1 MAIVIT
7 TQLTP
12 IKLARSFSLAKEKN
26 ENRMFFFPQ
35 GIASCVRYLYFR
47 QGRRKRVILLLLL
60 DVKPQ
65 LSLSVC

>member
-26 ENRMFFFPQ
+26 ENRMFFFPR
-35 GIASCVRYLYFR
+35 GSPVVSDICISDKVGVKGLYYYYYWT
-47 QGRRKRVILLLLL
+47 
-60 DVKPQ
+60 
-65 LSLSVC
+65 